1 VAGCQ
6 LSVKSHRRLAPIR
19 RFGAW
24 VPTPILF
31 SLLATD
37 NRLLATN
44 DVGGLFSVTLSVTR
58 DSHPKYP
65 RFHKACCPSVFGLS
79 SGEKFTPAITCHSA
93 EDIIEEECVQ
103 RSALN
108 VQRSAARHIG
118 RGPPGSCASPI
129 ELELELG
136 FSSAGGGADG
146 KQPRFQRSRSL
157 LPFAVPGMD
166 SSIVSKASQC
176 GCLLAANL
184 QFRMKLVKYVLLFRS
199 DFPGFSGE
207 IVEKSLLRGVGKLI

>member
-1 VAGCQ
+1 VF
-6 LSVKSHRRLAPIR
+6 H
-19 RFGAW
+19 F
-24 VPTPILF
+24 F
-31 SLLATD
+31 LLATE
-37 NRLLATN
+37 NRLPTTSPA
-44 DVGGLFSVTLSVTR
+44 GGLFSVTLSVTR

-146 KQPRFQRSRSL
+146 KQPRFQRS
-157 LPFAVPGMD
+157 PFAITVRRAGNGLQYCLQGLAMRLPLGGE
-166 SSIVSKASQC
+166 SSI
-176 GCLLAANL
+176 
-184 QFRMKLVKYVLLFRS
+184 S
-199 DFPGFSGE
+199 DETGE
-207 IVEKSLLRGVGKLI
+207 ICVTLPVRFPWVFRRDC